1 MAYHTGNKKKKKKI
15 NKKPKQMKM
24 GKRRRY

>member
-15 NKKPKQMKM
+15 NQKPKQMKM